1 MNIDRYTR
9 VVLTIIAGC
18 LLWMCLMSVGG
29 RVQAQSPPPPPPP
42 NSRNSG
48 GAAQPV
54 IIVGTGTMDLAGNVM
69 INFTQ
74 QAGVRRTDPTVPV
87 QLPYSLEKPLP
98 VGLPYAADTPMPVQ
112 ITAVKKVGDWQSIR
126 TQVEEMPPKRKPG
139 GGGR

>member
-1 MNIDRYTR
+1 MNIDRYTK

-29 RVQAQSPPPPPPP
+29 RVQAQSQPQPP
-42 NSRNSG
+42 NSRNNA

-54 IIVGTGTMDLAGNVM
+54 IIVGTGTMDQAGNVM

-74 QAGVRRTDPTVPV
+74 QAGVQRTDPTVPV
-87 QLPYSLEKPLP
+87 KLPYSLEKPLP
-98 VGLPYAADTPMPVQ
+98 VRLPYTVDTPIPVT
-112 ITAVKKVGDWQSIR
+112 ITAVKKIGDWESIR
-126 TQVEEMPPKRKPG
+126 TQVEEMPPKPKPG

>member
-1 MNIDRYTR
+1 MNTDRYTK

-29 RVQAQSPPPPPPP
+29 RVQAQSPSQPP

-74 QAGVRRTDPTVPV
+74 QAGGVRRTDPTVPV
-87 QLPYSLEKPLP
+87 QLPYSLDKPLP
-98 VGLPYAADTPMPVQ
+98 VGLHYTANAPMPVQ
-112 ITAVKKVGDWQSIR
+112 ITAVTKVGDWQSIR
-126 TQVEEMPPKRKPG
+126 TQVEEMPPKPKPG